1 MGDRQRG
8 WWWKQS
14 ADGAKG
20 ALTFEGDG
28 DSGECCGHFF
38 ILERVTCGMEDV
50 LEGRTWEAGG
60 WVPGALL
67 PIARAE
73 TGSWWWQG
81 SQGGIKGVCEAQEI
95 AGLLAD

>member
-28 DSGECCGHFF
+28 DSRECCGHFF
-38 ILERVTCGMEDV
+38 VLERVTCGMEDV

-60 WVPGALL
+60 WVGASCS
-67 PIARAE
+67 PPDCEGRD
-73 TGSWWWQG
+73 WQL
-81 SQGGIKGVCEAQEI
+81 VV
-95 AGLLAD
+95 AGESRVG